1 MAQLTFPQHLRDKI
15 DPYLPPLTSPS
26 NPITTRTTT
35 SITSRPRP
43 LPHLTLTY
51 ATSLDSLLTL
61 HPGTPTQLSGPL
73 SKAMTHYLRTRHD
86 AILIGS
92 GTAIA
97 DDPSLFSRLDS
108 VYFPEQVQVQTE
120 VEPGSVQKKKQ
131 GNEQSQQDQHQ
142 HHQQQPQPIILDRR
156 GRWDVRPTSKIILS
170 ARKNGGVGKAPWIIV
185 GPDTIVPEARRAVVE
200 DVGGLYIR
208 LPTGE
213 TRNNTRNPTA
223 NTRWWTALLAELAE
237 RGIASVMVEGGAEII
252 NGILGGEEDATRELV
267 KAVVVTV
274 APVYLGRGG
283 VGVSPERR
291 AGAEGRE
298 VVRFGDVRWVPL
310 GDDVVLCGRVMR

>member
-1 MAQLTFPQHLRDKI
+1 MAQLTFPQYLRDKI

-26 NPITTRTTT
+26 NPTTTRTTT
-35 SITSRPRP
+35 TSKTSTISPPQPRP

-108 VYFPEQVQVQTE
+108 VYFPGEVQVQTE
-120 VEPGSVQKKKQ
+120 VGPESGQKNKKKQ
-131 GNEQSQQDQHQ
+131 GCEQSQQQHQ
-142 HHQQQPQPIILDRR
+142 HQQQPRPIILDRR

-170 ARKNGGVGKAPWIIV
+170 ARKENGGVGKAPWIIV

-208 LPTGE
+208 LSKNEGGT
-213 TRNNTRNPTA
+213 TT
-223 NTRWWTALLAELAE
+223 WTAILAELAE
-237 RGIASVMVEGGAEII
+237 RGISSVMVEGGAEII
-252 NGILGGEEDATRELV
+252 NGILGGEEETTRELV

-291 AGAEGRE
+291 RGAEERE

-310 GDDVVLCGRVMR
+310 GDDVVLCGRVVR